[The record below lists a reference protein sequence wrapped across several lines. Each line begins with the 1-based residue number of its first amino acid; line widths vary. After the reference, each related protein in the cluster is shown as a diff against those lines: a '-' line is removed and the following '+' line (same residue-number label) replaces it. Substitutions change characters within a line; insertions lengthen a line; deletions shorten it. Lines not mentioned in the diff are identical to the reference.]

1 MSRNALVVVVLSIAV
16 GAVLAVPARAGTYV
30 VRACGPDGANRAF
43 APGATR
49 YMQAF
54 ATCPATEENG
64 TGTGIVA
71 RAEPNGGGG
80 HVPLH
85 SSAWQVF
92 EAPPGATLQSMS
104 FSASSGRGSGCWS
117 LGIWGWDAD
126 AFHPGDHLWG
136 FAADCSQTPGGYT
149 RFLGPITVDL
159 RGHSRMRFGVRCDS
173 GGGCP
178 TDHPVMTWQSMSNVA
193 VTVRDDSRPSISPTG
208 GELLGS
214 GWHRG
219 TEVGWAHYSDNV
231 GVKFVHGQLD
241 GVHNFSI
248 HDFSDP
254 GWPDWARCDFA
265 RPRPCQDLA
274 AAVTLDTTSVSDGAH
289 TVRLAAYDAAGNP
302 ETHDHAIRVDNHAP
316 LAPRGVDVRG
326 GEAWRAAN
334 GFDLAWTN
342 PAGQVAPIA
351 RAHWRLCRAD
361 GSECRTQATD
371 GPDRT
376 TLDGVRVPAAGEWG
390 LSVWL
395 ADEAG
400 NADEALAADPVR
412 LRLDDVAPESP
423 GFDLLDPADPLRVSL
438 PASDRHSGLAGVRI
452 ELRPRGG
459 DWRALPTRLD
469 VDRAVAR
476 IPDTELR
483 DGPHDLRAVL
493 RDQVGNE
500 RTVEADRTGR
510 AMTVLLPLR
519 TATRLRAG
527 AAAARRC
534 RVVRRRTVTRR
545 VCTTPPA
552 ATPSAGPKPLRLAF
566 AATGR
571 LAGVL
576 ETTTGRPLAGA
587 PVAVAERLRS
597 QTAWRPV
604 TTATTDAAGV
614 FSLPVAAGPSR
625 TLRLTYAGSDTAF
638 PATLEQRL
646 LVPAAATLTA
656 DRRHARNGGR
666 VMFTGRLRG
675 RPVPRGGRT
684 VDLQAHYR
692 GAWRTFATP
701 RTDSAGRWRFPY
713 RFGATRGRVVYRFR
727 ALVKREA
734 AYPYEQGASPTAR
747 VTVTG

>member
-43 APGATR
+43 AAGVTR
-49 YMQAF
+49 GMQAF

-80 HVPLH
+80 LVPLH

-92 EAPPGATLQSMS
+92 QAPPGATLQSMS

-117 LGIWGWDAD
+117 VGIWGWDGD

-136 FAADCSQTPGGYT
+136 FDADCSQTPGGYT
-149 RFLGPITVDL
+149 RFLGPIAVDL

-193 VTVRDDSRPSISPTG
+193 VTVRDDSRPTISPTG
-208 GELLGS
+208 GALLDD

-219 TEVGWAHYSDNV
+219 TELGWAWYSDNV

-241 GVHNFSI
+241 GVHNFSLQ
-248 HDFSDP
+248 DFSDP
-254 GWPDWARCDFA
+254 GWPDWVRCDFA

-274 AAVTLDTTSVSDGAH
+274 AAVTLDTTTVVDGAH

-316 LAPRGVDVRG
+316 LAPRGIDVRG
-326 GEAWRAAN
+326 GVAWRAAN
-334 GFDLAWTN
+334 GFDLVWTN
-342 PAGQVAPIA
+342 PTGQVAPIA
-351 RAHWRLCRAD
+351 RAHWRLCRAA

-371 GPDRT
+371 GHDRA

-438 PASDRHSGLAGVRI
+438 PASDRHSGLAGARI

-459 DWRALPTRLD
+459 DWRVLPTRLD
-469 VDRAVAR
+469 GDRATAR

-519 TATRLRAG
+519 TVTRLRVR
-527 AAAARRC
+527 AAR
-534 RVVRRRTVTRR
+534 
-545 VCTTPPA
+545 
-552 ATPSAGPKPLRLAF
+552 PLRLAF

-576 ETTTGRPLAGA
+576 ETALGRPVPGA
-587 PVAVAERLRS
+587 AIAVSERTRT
-597 QTAWRPV
+597 QTAWRAV
-604 TTATTDAAGV
+604 TTATPDSAGA
-614 FSLPVAAGPSR
+614 FALPIAAGPSR
-625 TLRLTYAGSDTAF
+625 TLRLTYAGSDATL
-638 PATLEQRL
+638 PATLEQRV

-656 DRRHARNGGR
+656 DRRHVRNGAR
-666 VMFTGRLRG
+666 VMFSGRLRG